1 MRANGEAVLAAVA
14 SVGFLRDQLDRT
26 FRGKGQ
32 YLGGATDYAASAA
45 VAQFWIDRKSKIR
58 EIFHGAFG

>member
-14 SVGFLRDQLDRT
+14 LVGFLRDQLYRT

-32 YLGGATDYAASAA
+32 YLGGAIGHAASAA
-45 VAQFWIDRKSKIR
+45 VAQFWIDGKSKIR
-58 EIFHGAFG
+58 ERFHGAFG